1 MQILGLQFP
10 RPGAMPVVGFITSP
24 ETFSYATTVI
34 HPLTLSIGHFP
45 GLPRQNKI
53 TTWAFKHR
61 ERNTKRAMLDY
72 TPPAM
77 QNTHSW
83 FYCPPRTWHLLIKSQ
98 LSPQP
103 QPLITTILPASG
115 RWTWLDST
123 HDMQCW
129 SVCGWLISPGKT
141 SSELTHSITN
151 DRMAEMMDA
160 LISWI

>member
-24 ETFSYATTVI
+24 ESFSYATTVI

-98 LSPQP
+98 LSPSPAPAPHHHHPPCIWEMNLIRLHTWHAVLVCLWLVNFTRQNILRTHP
-103 QPLITTILPASG
+103 QYHK
-115 RWTWLDST
+115 WQD
-123 HDMQCW
+123 
-129 SVCGWLISPGKT
+129 GWDDGCI
-141 SSELTHSITN
+141 N
-151 DRMAEMMDA
+151 
-160 LISWI
+160 